1 MTSSSDKLESL
12 LVLMRDKDPVVWKA
26 IAKELLSLGEAAQ
39 DPLRRLADEDGDPL
53 VRLRARSLLG
63 ASTEEVLNQ
72 KLVRWVAG
80 PDPDLEVGCFLLA
93 RWAYPDLDEGHYRGI
108 LDAMAE
114 DLRPLLSSAKGV
126 EALHLL
132 NHYLFHEKGFRG
144 DHDHQTYY
152 DPENSYVNQVLDR
165 RRGIPISLSALY
177 LLIGQKRLG
186 LSLRGVGSPG
196 HFLLRYE
203 EEAKPPVFIDA
214 FAGGELLSRVDCEAF
229 FDALG
234 FPFQEDFLAPVGH
247 REILARMCRNL
258 VAIYQGQGEEEKA
271 KRLFS
276 WVEVL
281 VS

>member
-1 MTSSSDKLESL
+1 MTSSSDKLKSL
-12 LVLMRDKDPVVWKA
+12 LILMRDKDPVVWKA
-26 IAKELLSLGEAAQ
+26 IAKEILSLGEVAQ

-72 KLVRWVAG
+72 ELVRWAEG

-93 RWAYPDLDEGHYRGI
+93 RWAYPDLDEGRYRGV
-108 LDAMAE
+108 LDVMAE
-114 DLRPLLSSAKGV
+114 DLRPILRPAKGV

-144 DHDHQTYY
+144 DHQAYY
-152 DPENSYVNQVLDR
+152 DPENSFLNQVLDR

-186 LSLRGVGSPG
+186 LPLRGVGSPG

-203 EEAKPPVFIDA
+203 EGTKPPIFIDA
-214 FAGGELLSRVDCEAF
+214 FAGGELLSRVDCEVL
-229 FDALG
+229 FDSLG

-258 VAIYQGQGEEEKA
+258 VAIYQEQGKEEKA
-271 KRLFS
+271 RRLFS
-276 WVEVL
+276 WVEAL
-281 VS
+281 VP